1 MYLSEIYVAGFRCFP
16 WDAPLSLR
24 LQRGLNILVGPND
37 AGKTAV
43 IDAPRYVLWTR
54 GDDCVRLEATDFH
67 AKADGTRASELL
79 IRCTFEG
86 LSPDEEARFLEW
98 CTNESG
104 KLHLHLCLRG
114 TRRQLP
120 GGGDSVFTQYRAGKD
135 ADGLSL
141 EGELREYL
149 RSTYLR
155 PLRNAERELRP
166 GRRSRLFQRRD
177 GSKIPIPVALIPDRD
192 IPPAAAKG
200 LVGVRLTENEWEE
213 TKKAVH
219 LADLKKDEGGAVAVF
234 TSEQWTLEFDLARKP
249 ALAII
254 VHQAIKLAKGAANKT
269 DQEIKD
275 SAEAE
280 ITDWRTARKSDE
292 EIAVLIFDDL
302 YKKRASK
309 AETAQRLAQ
318 LIDSLGDDAEAFKAK
333 IPEYLSSAIDHATS
347 FGAPSAALAPASGL
361 ASRC

>member
-1 MYLSEIYVAGFRCFP
+1 LRRFL
-16 WDAPLSLR
+16 DATKANLFFARGLIIVEGDAENLLLPAIARKLGKPLSKFGVSIVNVGH
-24 LQRGLNILVGPND
+24 RGLF
-37 AGKTAV
+37 
-43 IDAPRYVLWTR
+43 RY
-54 GDDCVRLEATDFH
+54 
-67 AKADGTRASELL
+67 
-79 IRCTFEG
+79 
-86 LSPDEEARFLEW
+86 
-98 CTNESG
+98 
-104 KLHLHLCLRG
+104 
-114 TRRQLP
+114 
-120 GGGDSVFTQYRAGKD
+120 
-135 ADGLSL
+135 
-141 EGELREYL
+141 
-149 RSTYLR
+149 
-155 PLRNAERELRP
+155 
-166 GRRSRLFQRRD
+166 SRIFQRRD

-249 ALAII
+249 ALAAI